1 MTASARLL
9 LPQSTILFVQPVK
22 PFSLSLVKLC
32 PTADASAA
40 NRNRHKKKARIKV
53 NSWLVQEAKQS
64 GAAMLGPP
72 AHHALRGT

>member
-1 MTASARLL
+1 MPLQQIETD
-9 LPQSTILFVQPVK
+9 I
-22 PFSLSLVKLC
+22 
-32 PTADASAA
+32 
-40 NRNRHKKKARIKV
+40 KKKARIKV